1 MIEVIKDFMLKFV
14 NTSIKPLPGNQG
26 KFWLMVACY
35 GHLWCFPSK
44 QMWSFYIAVMFPMVH
59 ISSH

>member
-35 GHLWCFPSK
+35 GHL
-44 QMWSFYIAVMFPMVH
+44 
-59 ISSH
+59 